1 MLAHAAFTDA
11 GAAHLASLHHLVG
24 FEIGTHNATPE
35 CLRQIV
41 ALPLEYLQ
49 LGEGVG
55 NPAGIAIIQKMSTL
69 RRLTITD
76 AKPLTDADV
85 LVLAGMTQLEHLELG
100 SWDLT
105 EERLPVLTHFA
116 HLKSMRLVRYSN
128 PYTPE
133 TRTKVQA
140 ALPAVKI
147 AFD

>member
-1 MLAHAAFTDA
+1 M
-11 GAAHLASLHHLVG
+11 
-24 FEIGTHNATPE
+24 
-35 CLRQIV
+35 
-41 ALPLEYLQ
+41 Q

-55 NPAGIAIIQKMSTL
+55 NPAGVAIIKSMPTL
-69 RRLTITD
+69 RRLTLTD

-85 LVLAGMTQLEHLELG
+85 LVLADMKQLEHLELG

-105 EERLPVLTHFA
+105 DERLPVLAHFA

-133 TRTKVQA
+133 TRGKVQA
-140 ALPAVKI
+140 TLPNVKI